1 MILVKYNLKLY
12 QLIFTIVCLLLTNM
26 ALAGPNGIL
35 IIDLD
40 RAYNSSKF
48 GQWIRKDFQL
58 KNESF
63 NRGQHIFVQ
72 GQKPEK
78 VYIVI
83 DGEFEILR
91 NMKN

>member
-1 MILVKYNLKLY
+1 M
-12 QLIFTIVCLLLTNM
+12 TTNQQK
-26 ALAGPNGIL
+26 AIA
-35 IIDLD
+35 
-40 RAYNSSKF
+40 RYA
-48 GQWIRKDFQL
+48 
-58 KNESF
+58 KNEPF